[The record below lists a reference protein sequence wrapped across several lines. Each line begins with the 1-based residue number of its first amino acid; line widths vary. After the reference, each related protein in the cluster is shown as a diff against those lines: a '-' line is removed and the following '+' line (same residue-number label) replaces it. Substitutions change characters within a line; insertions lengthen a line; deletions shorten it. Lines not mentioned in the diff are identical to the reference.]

1 MSRFVTQNGAVV
13 TCTDP
18 NCTCNP
24 TPAPTD
30 LDAIFDQIADLIIE
44 WHEAD
49 RWADNCPRSERDD
62 ARGLADERKDTVM
75 EFLKLVVAK

>member
-1 MSRFVTQNGAVV
+1 MSRHVTQNGLEV
-13 TCTDP
+13 TCDAAD
-18 NCTCNP
+18 CTCNL

-44 WHEAD
+44 WHQAD
-49 RWADNCPRSERDD
+49 RWADNAPKSEKDD

-75 EFLKLVVAK
+75 EYLKLVVEK